1 MKKLLI
7 LVTIFNLF
15 VLMVQSA
22 CVFGQDEGNLRNNNS
37 ITFKR
42 TGNPDLDL
50 KNYAKA
56 NNISE
61 KEAKIILQE
70 MFGDPQIP
78 DGECFDKIAVT
89 GNPDMDLKNYAIA
102 NNISEKE
109 AKIIL
114 QEMFGDPQ
122 IPDDV
127 E

>member
-7 LVTIFNLF
+7 LTTIFSLCIS
-15 VLMVQSA
+15 MVQSMCA
-22 CVFGQDEGNLRNNNS
+22 FGQSAG
-37 ITFKR
+37 
-42 TGNPDLDL
+42 DL
-50 KNYAKA
+50 KNT
-56 NNISE
+56 NS
-61 KEAKIILQE
+61 
-70 MFGDPQIP
+70 
-78 DGECFDKIAVT
+78 IAFKRT

-122 IPDDV
+122 IPDYV